1 MAVLCMAF
9 ICILSVQFV
18 IFYLGA
24 AVFACKPGYHGRYC
38 TDFCRYPNYG
48 PLCQEGC
55 NCSKDY
61 CHHITGCLNSDVT
74 HNTTE
79 GQSIIKETSKLVP
92 ELSTL
97 MNDHVDVARTS
108 AAKIQSAI
116 KRTQL
121 VSEQS
126 TVNNA
131 CPVGYFSPNCSL
143 PCRYPNYGAGCQLKC
158 VCETKNCSHITGCQN
173 SRMAK
178 IQRTNMKRER
188 SGHKKY
194 L

>member
-1 MAVLCMAF
+1 
-9 ICILSVQFV
+9 
-18 IFYLGA
+18 
-24 AVFACKPGYHGRYC
+24 
-38 TDFCRYPNYG
+38 
-48 PLCQEGC
+48 
-55 NCSKDY
+55 
-61 CHHITGCLNSDVT
+61 
-74 HNTTE
+74 
-79 GQSIIKETSKLVP
+79 
-92 ELSTL
+92 

-158 VCETKNCSHITGCQN
+158 VCEIKNCSHITGCQN
-173 SRMAK
+173 SSLGVLSCCSTMRTKRNTSAK
-178 IQRTNMKRER
+178 QEAMKITIWTMV
-188 SGHKKY
+188 SLSLVFVTIYFKLNTKKT
-194 L
+194 LETANVI